1 MRVLLVDDDRA
12 ASRGLVLLLEE
23 AGIITDGVDTGAEA
37 LDLAR
42 RNHYDLILLDLMLPD
57 VDGCEV
63 IRRMRLAR
71 IDVPVLVLSGLSR
84 AEVRVQALGMGA
96 DDFMVKPFDRGEL
109 IARAQAV
116 VRRSK
121 AVGQTVVRV
130 GSVGLNL
137 DTREVTVAGTPVRL
151 TGKEFAV
158 LELLILRRGT
168 TLSKETLLSHLY
180 GGMDEPEGKII
191 DVFVCKLRRK
201 LALAG
206 APDFVGTVWGL
217 GYTVRDPRHA
227 DVIET
232 SLAAEVRRP
241 IMYDA

>member
-1 MRVLLVDDDRA
+1 MRVLMVDDDHA
-12 ASRGLVLLLEE
+12 ASRGLAVLLEE
-23 AGIITDGVDTGAEA
+23 AGMVTDGVDTGGEA
-37 LDLAR
+37 LDLVR
-42 RNHYDLILLDLMLPD
+42 RNHYDLIVLDLTLPD
-57 VDGCEV
+57 VDGCEL

-84 AEVRVQALGMGA
+84 AEVRVQALGAGA

-109 IARAQAV
+109 IARVQAA
-116 VRRSK
+116 VRRHK
-121 AVGQTVVRV
+121 ARRQAVVRV

-137 DTREVTVAGTPVRL
+137 
-151 TGKEFAV
+151 
-158 LELLILRRGT
+158 
-168 TLSKETLLSHLY
+168 ETLLSHLY
-180 GGMDEPEGKII
+180 GEMDEPESKII

-227 DVIET
+227 DVMET
-232 SLAAEVRRP
+232 SLAGEVRRP
-241 IMYDA
+241 VMYDA

>member
-1 MRVLLVDDDRA
+1 MRVLMVDDDHA
-12 ASRGLVLLLEE
+12 ASRGLAVLLEE
-23 AGIITDGVDTGAEA
+23 AGMVTDGVDTGGEA
-37 LDLAR
+37 LDLVR
-42 RNHYDLILLDLMLPD
+42 RNHYDLIVLDLTLPD
-57 VDGCEV
+57 VDGCEL

-84 AEVRVQALGMGA
+84 AEVRVQALGAGA

-109 IARAQAV
+109 IARVQAA
-116 VRRSK
+116 VRRHK
-121 AVGQTVVRV
+121 ARRQAVVRV

-137 DTREVTVAGTPVRL
+137 ETREVTVTGTPVRL
-151 TGKEFAV
+151 TGKEFAI
-158 LELLILRRGT
+158 LELLTLRMGT

-180 GGMDEPEGKII
+180 GEMDEPDSKII

-227 DVIET
+227 DVMET
-232 SLAAEVRRP
+232 SLAGEVRRP
-241 IMYDA
+241 VMYDA